1 MKVSLH
7 SSAAFYGLSGTF
19 NNISVLLGGKQVQ
32 EKNHHFL
39 ASS

>member
-19 NNISVLLGGKQVQ
+19 NNISVLLGGKQRSRRKTTIFSQV
-32 EKNHHFL
+32 
-39 ASS
+39 